1 MCPSSGSVSRHLP
14 FLHRVQRVL
23 RSPASAVLRR
33 CSDFLPLVLRASFPS
48 RRKYH
53 EAARFVR
60 ERGVAVC
67 RLLVG
72 VAPVPRS
79 SPFDPDSRERQDLPS
94 SRENPNVRAP
104 CSPTPA
110 GSLRQAITTLGCCRP
125 HSQTDRLPRLNPP
138 FEAQSHGSRHSL
150 STLRGSDYSDRH
162 HARLASGWRPA
173 FAGQGFDLLGS
184 R

>member
-1 MCPSSGSVSRHLP
+1 MSLQRFRIPATPFPPPGPAGAPFPGFCGTTKMLRLP
-14 FLHRVQRVL
+14 AAR
-23 RSPASAVLRR
+23 
-33 CSDFLPLVLRASFPS
+33 PS
-48 RRKYH
+48 RFVSFAPQVPRDCT
-53 EAARFVR
+53 VR
-60 ERGVAVC
+60 EGAGSCCC

-72 VAPVPRS
+72 VAPVPQS

-125 HSQTDRLPRLNPP
+125 RSQTDRLPRLNPP
-138 FEAQSHGSRHSL
+138 FGAQSHGSRHSL

-162 HARLASGWRPA
+162 HARLASGWRPT
-173 FAGQGFDLLGS
+173 FAGQGSDLLGS